1 MTDEPRQ
8 EGTETDAGQTAVIN
22 PDAGQSAVI
31 TTDEA
36 AAAATEPAK
45 LRQAV
50 EIKDAGPCRKHIKVT
65 VDRGDIDSRMSEHFS
80 KLVHE
85 SAVPGFRPGKT
96 PRRLIEKRFSKDVG
110 DQVKSEVLLA
120 SLEQLGKDHDIA
132 PLAPP
137 NLDLDK
143 IQIPQAGPMVYE
155 FEVEVR
161 PQFDLPP
168 YKGLKLKR
176 PVKTIGDADVAELRR
191 RFLSPY
197 GQVAPKDNGTLEIG
211 DILVGDVTIRDG
223 DTVIGNI
230 KESSFR
236 VERQL
241 AFKDG
246 IAKKFGDQVKGA
258 KAGDSRVVDIDLSSQ
273 AAAGLAGKKVK
284 GTFEVKDVK
293 TVRMP
298 ELNDEFFASTPD
310 LGVSNEAQLEEAI
323 KIILQR
329 NLEHTQRRAARM
341 QVLDQISAAS
351 SWELPQDLLMR
362 QARKALGRRVMEM
375 RADGMAEA
383 RVEQEVRL
391 MQQDVLKST
400 EMALKEHFVLQKIAE
415 EEKIEVDD
423 QDIDDEIYRLA
434 DQTGES
440 PRKVR
445 ARIEKEDMLDA
456 LAAEM
461 IERKA
466 LDLIL
471 DSAEYEDV
479 PLEPQEQE
487 ASMATVE
494 EQAVP
499 GEMSDPNKQPETPPP
514 QP

>member
-8 EGTETDAGQTAVIN
+8 EGQETDAGTT
-22 PDAGQSAVI
+22 AVI

-36 AAAATEPAK
+36 AAVAAEPSK

-50 EIKDAGPCRKHIKVT
+50 EIKDAGPCRKHVKVT
-65 VDRGDIDSRMSEHFS
+65 VDRGDIDARMSEHFS
-80 KLVHE
+80 KLVLD
-85 SAVPGFRPGKT
+85 SNVPGFRPGKT
-96 PRRLIEKRFSKDVG
+96 PRRLIEKRFNKDVG

-137 NLDLDK
+137 NLELDK
-143 IQIPQAGPMVYE
+143 IQIPPAGPMTYE

-168 YKGLKLKR
+168 YKGLKLKK
-176 PVKTIGDADVAELRR
+176 PVKTIGDDDVAELRR

-197 GQVAPKDNGTLEIG
+197 GQVVPKEDGTVEIG

-223 DTVIGNI
+223 DAVIGNI

-246 IAKKFGDQVKGA
+246 IAKKFGDVVKGA
-258 KAGDSRVVDIDLSSQ
+258 KAGDTRVVDIDLSSQ
-273 AAAGLAGKKVK
+273 AAGGLAGKKVK
-284 GTFEVKDVK
+284 ATFEVKDVK

-298 ELNDEFFASTPD
+298 EMTDDFFASTPD
-310 LGVSNEAQLEEAI
+310 LGVSNSAQLEEVI
-323 KIILQR
+323 RMILQR
-329 NLEHTQRRAARM
+329 NVEHTQRRAARM
-341 QVLDQISAAS
+341 QVLDKISAAAT
-351 SWELPQDLLMR
+351 WDLPQDLLMR

-375 RADGMAEA
+375 RADGMPEPQIEQQV
-383 RVEQEVRL
+383 RV
-391 MQQDVLKST
+391 MQQDILQST
-400 EMALKEHFVLQKIAE
+400 AMALKEHFVLQKIAE

-423 QDIDDEIYRLA
+423 NDIDDEIYRLA

-471 DSAEYEDV
+471 SSAEYEEV

-487 ASMATVE
+487 ASMSTVE

-499 GEMSDPNKQPETPPP
+499 GAMGDMSEPAKQPETPP